1 MEARTATA
9 PAPVRTSE
17 RLIAFLDA
25 AIAIALTLLILP
37 LMESVSEAVDEQQTL
52 GDYAAEHSWQLLAFA
67 LSFVIIAMF
76 WRMHHGIQSP
86 DTPLTQ
92 PHLTLQLAWLFTI
105 TVMPVVTALTGGLDT
120 DRPLVASYIGNLAV
134 SAWLLFVIAL
144 VERRDRTAAGLPVD
158 ATLPATPL
166 AVALLFTLT
175 LLLALIVPSYS
186 WLFLMALSGLVRA
199 VLVRFGVV
207 GRDRAADSG
216 ARDPADGGVDDTAE
230 HSSGIEKRPPPSAP

>member
-1 MEARTATA
+1 MNTA
-9 PAPVRTSE
+9 PPPVRTSE

-37 LMESVSEAVDEQQTL
+37 LMESVSEAVGEEQTL
-52 GDYAAEHSWQLLAFA
+52 GDYAAEHSWQLVAFT

-76 WRMHHGIQSP
+76 WRMHHGIQAP

-92 PHLTLQLAWLFTI
+92 QHLTLQLAWLFTI

-120 DRPLVASYIGNLAV
+120 DRALVASYIGNLAV
-134 SAWLLFVIAL
+134 SAWLLFVIAV

-175 LLLALIVPSYS
+175 LLLALIVPSYT

-199 VLVRFGVV
+199 GLVRLGVV
-207 GRDRAADSG
+207 GRDRAADGG
-216 ARDPADGGVDDTAE
+216 AGNPAGGAAE
-230 HSSGIEKRPPPSAP
+230 HSSGIEKRTPPSAP

>member
-1 MEARTATA
+1 MEARTETA

-52 GDYAAEHSWQLLAFA
+52 GDYASEHSWQLLAFA

-76 WRMHHGIQSP
+76 WRMHHGIQAP

-199 VLVRFGVV
+199 VLVRLGVV
-207 GRDRAADSG
+207 GRDQTAHGGGDAA
-216 ARDPADGGVDDTAE
+216 GGGIDDTAE

>member
-1 MEARTATA
+1 MEARTETA
-9 PAPVRTSE
+9 PPPVRTSE

-25 AIAIALTLLILP
+25 AVAIALTLLILP

-52 GDYAAEHSWQLLAFA
+52 GDYAAEHSWQLAAFA
-67 LSFVIIAMF
+67 LSFVIIGVF
-76 WRMHHGIQSP
+76 WRMHHGIQAP

-105 TVMPVVTALTGGLDT
+105 TVMPVVTALTGGLDA
-120 DRPLVASYIGNLAV
+120 DRALVASYIGNLAV
-134 SAWLLFVIAL
+134 SAWLLFVIAV
-144 VERRDRTAAGLPVD
+144 VERHDRTAARLPVA

-175 LLLALIVPSYS
+175 LLLAVIVPSYS

-199 VLVRFGVV
+199 ALVRLGVV
-207 GRDRAADSG
+207 GRER
-216 ARDPADGGVDDTAE
+216 PADGGAGDTAE